1 MDSLT
6 INAELQKIQNIHS
19 SLDEHNPIT
28 FIIFLETFRQ
38 KLSPEQIRMIESRIE
53 NINNKFN
60 NQLND
65 FLQTRDE
72 ELMKTPLLLKTE
84 ESGVMVQG
92 GNAPVCGSEC

>member
-38 KLSPEQIRMIESRIE
+38 KLSPEQIRMIDERIE
-53 NINNKFN
+53 ELTNKTN
-60 NQLND
+60 TQVNQ

-72 ELMKTPLLLKTE
+72 KLMLTPLSLKTE
-84 ESGVMVQG
+84 ESGIMKG
-92 GNAPVCGSEC
+92 ITLPTTI